1 MTANGKRFSERDVA
15 GLSQQI
21 LYAISYIHENGLV
34 HRDLK
39 LENIMVEVTRNADRT
54 TDLVCKLTD
63 FGFACVIQPG
73 TNLQLKCGSP
83 LYMSPE
89 IVMNESYGQG
99 VDIWSF
105 GVAIYALLCGK
116 FPFDGRKVNVIYDK
130 IKDKHEVPDY
140 SPL

>member
-63 FGFACVIQPG
+63 FGFACVI
-73 TNLQLKCGSP
+73 
-83 LYMSPE
+83 
-89 IVMNESYGQG
+89 
-99 VDIWSF
+99 
-105 GVAIYALLCGK
+105 
-116 FPFDGRKVNVIYDK
+116 
-130 IKDKHEVPDY
+130 
-140 SPL
+140 